1 MNRLYKI
8 TQLLIVLG
16 VLWVNQASA
25 QNSYF
30 FPKAASL
37 DPKIPTPEAFLGY
50 PIGTYYTRIE
60 QVAAYFRQL
69 EKVSDRVHVQRIG
82 KTYEQREQ
90 IIVTITSP
98 ANYAKLEH
106 IRQEHLNQI
115 DPAKPVLGA
124 AAPVIINLGYGVHGN
139 ETSSTET
146 SLLTGYYLAA
156 SNDAETQ
163 KWLSESVIFIDPCLN
178 PDGRD
183 RAANWHNAYHSFP
196 AVGDP
201 LDKEHVEGWP
211 NGRTNHYFTDL
222 NRDWLNLVQV
232 ESRNRLAFFHQWYPN
247 VQIDFHE
254 QGANATYYFE
264 PTPKSHESPI
274 IPQFLYDFQVV
285 LAKYHAKALDD
296 IGSFYFTKENYDNLS
311 PIYGSTYPKFFGSV
325 AATFE
330 QASSRGILQ
339 ESSNGP
345 LTFAFTIRNHLAT
358 SFSTIRGAVEEKAG
372 LFKVQKEFFKYGL
385 QQGQKN
391 AAKGFVFGDANDVNL
406 TQKFLGLL
414 LQHHVEVYEVQDKV
428 TQDGKSFEKG
438 KSYIVP
444 SAQPNFLI
452 VHSIFEENTLKDSIF
467 YDNTGWSI
475 VHAYGLKYAKL
486 NGGFGKGALVRSVT
500 PQTGK
505 LVGDKSAYAYLINST
520 DYNFTKALYQL
531 QLKKVLVKTAFKSF
545 GVNVATAGSS
555 SSGDIGSGSASAAG
569 RSKSSSPGGSGSS
582 SHSDA
587 GNGSSSS
594 ASGHP
599 KSSSAGAGASGGS
612 GVPAGT
618 VRKTYLPG
626 SLVIPVVGQN
636 LSPDSLYAALK
647 AVAVSANV
655 EILPVSTGFSA
666 EGIDLG
672 SNNIKSL
679 RKPEVALAFGQ
690 GVTASE
696 AGQVWFLLN
705 QQLDLPVTK
714 LDLQNFARA
723 PLNRY
728 NVLVLPGGTYSDWD
742 KATVDKIKNWVTDGG
757 TLITFQTATAW
768 AVKQGLVQEKLGE
781 TDNFS
786 RRGEV
791 AVATTASP
799 GSATGSG
806 SAGSSESG
814 DAGSSSGAGNA
825 SRGSSGSASSVE
837 GSRSSSAAAGK
848 DKSKSG
854 LDAGAK
860 PGSQRLDYARQEDVE
875 GSKRINGAIFLADL
889 DITHP
894 IAFGVTSRK
903 LFINKN
909 GPTLLLPSANKY
921 ATVAQYA
928 AKPFVNGYSSK
939 NNIGKVANSA
949 AIIATA
955 SGSGEVILFADDPT
969 YRGYWLGTGRLFL
982 NAIFFGNLLNG
993 GYR

>member
-1 MNRLYKI
+1 MKKFVSITKI
-8 TQLLIVLG
+8 LIAFSFI
-16 VLWVNQASA
+16 WISQASA
-25 QNSYF
+25 QNGYF
-30 FPKAASL
+30 FPKATSL
-37 DPKIPTPEAFLGY
+37 DAKIPTPEQFLGY
-50 PIGTYYTRIE
+50 PIGTYYTRID

-69 EKVSDRVHVQRIG
+69 EKVSDRVHVQNIG

-90 IIVTITSP
+90 IIVTITAPS
-98 ANYAKLEH
+98 NYAKLEQ
-106 IRQEHLNQI
+106 IRQEHLTQV
-115 DPAKPVLGA
+115 DPAKPVLSP
-124 AAPVIINLGYGVHGN
+124 AAPVIIHLGYGVHGN

-163 KWLSESVIFIDPCLN
+163 KWLSESVIFIDPALN

-201 LDKEHVEGWP
+201 VDKEHQEGWP

-274 IPQFLYDFQVV
+274 IPQFLYDFQVI

-296 IGSFYFTKENYDNLS
+296 IGSLYFTKENYDNLS

-339 ESSNGP
+339 ESTNGP

-358 SFSTIRGAVEEKAG
+358 SFSTIRGAVEEKSG
-372 LFKVQKEFFKYGL
+372 LFKVQKDFFKYAL

-391 AAKGFVFGDANDVNL
+391 PAKGFVFGDSNDINL

-414 LQHHVEVYEVQDKV
+414 LQHHVEVYEVQDKLS
-428 TQDGKSFEKG
+428 QEGKTFEKG

-452 VHSIFEENTLKDSIF
+452 VHSIFEENALKDSIF

-486 NGGFGKGALVRSVT
+486 NGSFSKGAVVKNV
-500 PQTGK
+500 PAETGS
-505 LVGDKSAYAYLINST
+505 LTGDKSAYAYLINSS

-531 QLKKVLVKTAFKSF
+531 QLKKVFVKTAFKSF
-545 GVNVATAGSS
+545 VSNVGPSAAGSPNS
-555 SSGDIGSGSASAAG
+555 SPGKGSASKKAF
-569 RSKSSSPGGSGSS
+569 
-582 SHSDA
+582 
-587 GNGSSSS
+587 
-594 ASGHP
+594 
-599 KSSSAGAGASGGS
+599 
-612 GVPAGT
+612 
-618 VRKTYLPG
+618 LPG
-626 SLVIPVVGQN
+626 SLVIPVAGQTI
-636 LSPDSLYAALK
+636 SADSLYAALK
-647 AVAVSANV
+647 SVAVSANV
-655 EILPVSTGFSA
+655 EIVPVSTGFSA

-672 SNNIKSL
+672 SNNIKGL
-679 RKPEVALAFGQ
+679 RKPEVVLAFGQ

-705 QQLDLPVTK
+705 QQLNLPVTK
-714 LDLQNFARA
+714 LDLQSFARA

-728 NVLVLPGGTYSDWD
+728 NVLVLPGGIYTDWD
-742 KATVDKIKNWVTDGG
+742 KATVEKIKNWVSDGG

-768 AVKQGLVQEKLGE
+768 AVKQGIVQEKLSE

-786 RRGEV
+786 RRGDTP
-791 AVATTASP
+791 AATSAPASSSP
-799 GSATGSG
+799 SG
-806 SAGSSESG
+806 
-814 DAGSSSGAGNA
+814 SSGAG
-825 SRGSSGSASSVE
+825 SSGSDTN
-837 GSRSSSAAAGK
+837 SSAATAASSSKTADKAKATDPAGR
-848 DKSKSG
+848 SG
-854 LDAGAK
+854 K
-860 PGSQRLDYARQEDVE
+860 PATERLDYARQEDVE

-921 ATVAQYA
+921 ATVAQYG

-969 YRGYWLGTGRLFL
+969 YRGYWLGTSRLFL
-982 NAIFFGNLLNG
+982 NAIFFGNLLNV

>member
-1 MNRLYKI
+1 MKQFVKI
-8 TQLLIVLG
+8 TKLLTVLSIF
-16 VLWVNQASA
+16 WIQQAAA
-25 QNSYF
+25 QNNYF
-30 FPKAASL
+30 FPKATSL
-37 DPKIPTPEAFLGY
+37 DAKIPTPEQFLGY
-50 PIGTYYTRIE
+50 PIGTYYTRID

-69 EKVSDRVHVQRIG
+69 EKVSDRVHVQSIG

-90 IIVTITSP
+90 IIVTITAPS
-98 ANYAKLEH
+98 NYAKLEQ
-106 IRQEHLNQI
+106 IRQEHLTQV
-115 DPAKPVLGA
+115 DPAKPVLSPS
-124 AAPVIINLGYGVHGN
+124 APIIIHLGYGVHGN

-163 KWLSESVIFIDPCLN
+163 KWLSESVIFIDPALN

-201 LDKEHVEGWP
+201 VDKEHQEAWP

-274 IPQFLYDFQVV
+274 IPQFLYDFQVI

-296 IGSFYFTKENYDNLS
+296 IGSLYFTKENYDNLS

-358 SFSTIRGAVEEKAG
+358 SFSTIRGAVEEKSG
-372 LFKVQKEFFKYGL
+372 LFKVQKDFFKYAL
-385 QQGQKN
+385 AQGQKN
-391 AAKGFVFGDANDVNL
+391 PAKGFVFGDSNDINL

-414 LQHHVEVYEVQDKV
+414 LQHHVEVYEVQDKL
-428 TQDGKSFEKG
+428 TQEGKTFEKG

-452 VHSIFEENTLKDSIF
+452 VHSIFEENALKDSIF

-486 NGGFGKGALVRSVT
+486 NTAFAKGATVKSL
-500 PQTGK
+500 PAETGR
-505 LVGDKSAYAYLINST
+505 LTGAQSAYAYLINSA

-531 QLKKVLVKTAFKSF
+531 QLKKVFVKTAFKPFAVSVGSASVTSGDF
-545 GVNVATAGSS
+545 GAAGSAGSNSAVGNAKSTGNSS
-555 SSGDIGSGSASAAG
+555 SSK
-569 RSKSSSPGGSGSS
+569 KS
-582 SHSDA
+582 
-587 GNGSSSS
+587 
-594 ASGHP
+594 
-599 KSSSAGAGASGGS
+599 
-612 GVPAGT
+612 
-618 VRKTYLPG
+618 YLPG
-626 SLVIPVVGQN
+626 SLVIPVVGQS

-647 AVAVSANV
+647 SVAVSANV

-672 SNNIKSL
+672 SNNIRGL

-705 QQLDLPVTK
+705 QQLNLPVSK
-714 LDLQNFARA
+714 IDLQSFARA

-728 NVLVLPGGTYSDWD
+728 NVLVLPGGTYTEWD
-742 KATVDKIKNWVTDGG
+742 KATVDKIKNWVNEGG

-768 AVKQGLVQEKLGE
+768 AVKQGIVQEKLSE
-781 TDNFS
+781 TDNFA
-786 RRGEV
+786 RRGETPPAAPV
-791 AVATTASP
+791 EKTK
-799 GSATGSG
+799 SA
-806 SAGSSESG
+806 
-814 DAGSSSGAGNA
+814 D
-825 SRGSSGSASSVE
+825 
-837 GSRSSSAAAGK
+837 SAA
-848 DKSKSG
+848 KS
-854 LDAGAK
+854 AK
-860 PGSQRLDYARQEDVE
+860 PVRDRLDYARQEDVE
-875 GSKRINGAIFLADL
+875 GSKRINGAIFQADL

-921 ATVAQYA
+921 ATVAQYS
-928 AKPFVNGYSSK
+928 AKPFINGYSSK
-939 NNIGKVANSA
+939 ANIGKVANSA
-949 AIIATA
+949 AIIATT

-982 NAIFFGNLLNG
+982 NAIFFGNLLNT

>member
-1 MNRLYKI
+1 MKTFLNTAKI
-8 TQLLIVLG
+8 LIVLSII
-16 VLWVNQASA
+16 WTQKSSA

-30 FPKAASL
+30 FPKATSL
-37 DPKIPTPEAFLGY
+37 DAKIPTPEQFLGY
-50 PIGTYYTRIE
+50 PIGTYFTRHE
-60 QVAAYFRQL
+60 QVVAYFRQL
-69 EKVSDRVHVQRIG
+69 EKVSDRVHVESLG

-90 IIVTITSP
+90 IIVTITAPS
-98 ANYAKLEH
+98 NYAKLEQ
-106 IRQEHLNQI
+106 IRQEHLNQV
-115 DPAKPVLGA
+115 DPSKPVLGSS
-124 AAPVIINLGYGVHGN
+124 APVIINLGYGVHGN

-156 SNDAETQ
+156 SNDAETL
-163 KWLSESVIFIDPCLN
+163 KWLSASIIFIDPSLN

-201 LDKEHVEGWP
+201 LDKEHQEAWP

-222 NRDWLNLVQV
+222 NRDWLNLVQI
-232 ESRNRLAFFHQWYPN
+232 ESRNRLAFFHKWYPN

-254 QGANATYYFE
+254 QGTNATYYFE

-274 IPQFLYDFQVV
+274 IPQFLYEYQVI

-358 SFSTIRGAVEEKAG
+358 SFSTIKGAVEEKTG
-372 LFKVQKEFFKYGL
+372 LFKVQKDFFKYAL
-385 QQGQKN
+385 AQGQKN
-391 AAKGFVFGDANDVNL
+391 PAKGFVFGDKNDVNL

-414 LQHHVEVYEVQDKV
+414 LAHHVEVFEVQDNLS
-428 TQDGKSFEKG
+428 QEGKIFEKG

-475 VHAYGLKYAKL
+475 IHAYGLKYAKL
-486 NGGFGKGALVRSVT
+486 NGAFSKGAAVKSII
-500 PQTGK
+500 PETGK
-505 LVGDKSAYAYLINST
+505 VSGERSGYAYLINSS

-531 QLKKVLVKTAFKSF
+531 QLKNVLVKTAFKSF
-545 GVNVATAGSS
+545 VANT
-555 SSGDIGSGSASAAG
+555 
-569 RSKSSSPGGSGSS
+569 
-582 SHSDA
+582 
-587 GNGSSSS
+587 
-594 ASGHP
+594 ASG
-599 KSSSAGAGASGGS
+599 KKA
-612 GVPAGT
+612 
-618 VRKTYLPG
+618 YLPG
-626 SLVIPVVGQN
+626 SLVIPVIGQN
-636 LSPDSLYAALK
+636 VSADSLYAALNSVAK
-647 AVAVSANV
+647 ATNIDITAVAS
-655 EILPVSTGFSA
+655 GFSA

-672 SNNIKSL
+672 SNNIKAV
-679 RKPEVALAFGQ
+679 RKPEVVLAFGQ

-705 QQLDLPVTK
+705 QQLNLPVTK
-714 LDLQNFARA
+714 LDLQSFARA

-728 NVLVLPGGTYSDWD
+728 NVLVLPGGNYSAWD
-742 KATVDKIKNWVTDGG
+742 KATVDKIKNWVAEGG

-768 AVKQGLVQEKLGE
+768 AVQQEIVKEKLAE
-781 TDNFS
+781 TDAFS
-786 RRGEV
+786 RRGELPTV
-791 AVATTASP
+791 NTTATTKI
-799 GSATGSG
+799 
-806 SAGSSESG
+806 G
-814 DAGSSSGAGNA
+814 DEIKKEPKFNGAENA
-825 SRGSSGSASSVE
+825 
-837 GSRSSSAAAGK
+837 
-848 DKSKSG
+848 
-854 LDAGAK
+854 AK
-860 PGSQRLDYARQEDVE
+860 PVKPLTERLDYQRQEDVE
-875 GSKRINGAIFLADL
+875 GSKRINGAIFQSDL

-909 GPTLLLPSANKY
+909 GPTLLLPSSNKY
-921 ATVAQYA
+921 ATVAQYT
-928 AKPFVNGYSSK
+928 AKPFINGYSSK
-939 NNIGKVANSA
+939 SNIAKVAGSA
-949 AIIATA
+949 AIIATG

>member
-1 MNRLYKI
+1 MKIRLTTTWI
-8 TQLLIVLG
+8 LLVLG
-16 VLWVNQASA
+16 TVWIQQASA

-30 FPKAASL
+30 FPKATQL
-37 DPKIPTPEAFLGY
+37 DPKIPTPEQFLGY
-50 PIGTYYTRIE
+50 PIGSYFSRHD
-60 QVAAYFRQL
+60 QVVAYFRQL
-69 EKVSDRVHVQRIG
+69 EKVSDRVHVQSIG

-90 IIVTITSP
+90 IIVTITAPS
-98 ANYAKLEH
+98 NYAKLEQ
-106 IRQEHLNQI
+106 IRQEHLSQV
-115 DPAKPVLGA
+115 DPAKPVLTGS
-124 AAPVIINLGYGVHGN
+124 APIIIHLGYGVHGN

-163 KWLSESVIFIDPCLN
+163 KWLNESVIFIDPSLN

-183 RAANWHNAYHSFP
+183 RAANWVNANHSFP

-201 LDKEHVEGWP
+201 LDKEHQEGWP
-211 NGRTNHYFTDL
+211 GGRTNHYFTDL

-232 ESRNRLAFFHQWYPN
+232 ESRNRLTFFHQWYPN

-254 QGANATYYFE
+254 QGTNATYYFE

-274 IPQFLYDFQVV
+274 IPQFLYEYQVI

-339 ESSNGP
+339 ESTNGP

-358 SFSTIRGAVEEKAG
+358 SFSTIKGAIAEKTG
-372 LFKVQKEFFKYGL
+372 LFKVQKDFFKYAL
-385 QQGQKN
+385 EQGQKN
-391 AAKGFVFGDANDVNL
+391 PAKGFVFGDKNDVTL

-414 LQHHVEVYEVQDKV
+414 LQHHVDVYELQDNIN
-428 TQDGKSFEKG
+428 QDGKTFEKG
-438 KSYIVP
+438 KSYVVP
-444 SAQPNFLI
+444 SAQANFLI
-452 VHSIFEENTLKDSIF
+452 VHSIFEEIALKDSIF

-486 NGGFGKGALVRSVT
+486 PAAFAKGAQVKNLAAE
-500 PQTGK
+500 TGK
-505 LVGDKSAYAYLINST
+505 LNGDRSGYAYLINSS

-531 QLKKVLVKTAFKSF
+531 QLKNILVKTAFKSF
-545 GVNVATAGSS
+545 TANT
-555 SSGDIGSGSASAAG
+555 SSGKKA
-569 RSKSSSPGGSGSS
+569 
-582 SHSDA
+582 
-587 GNGSSSS
+587 
-594 ASGHP
+594 
-599 KSSSAGAGASGGS
+599 
-612 GVPAGT
+612 
-618 VRKTYLPG
+618 YLPG
-626 SLVIPVVGQN
+626 TLVIPVVGQS
-636 LSPDSLYAALK
+636 LSSDSLYAALGRVSK
-647 AVAVSANV
+647 SANI
-655 EILPVSTGFSA
+655 EITSVSSGFSA

-672 SNNIKSL
+672 SSNIRAL

-690 GVTASE
+690 GVTSGE

-714 LDLQNFARA
+714 MDLQNFARA
-723 PLNRY
+723 ALNRY
-728 NVLVLPGGTYSDWD
+728 NVLVLPGGNYSAWD
-742 KATVDKIKNWVTDGG
+742 KATVDKIKAWVNDGG

-768 AVKQGLVQEKLGE
+768 AIQQDIVKEKLSQ

-786 RRGEV
+786 RRGDIAPAPAPAEKTEEAKKDPSKPAV
-791 AVATTASP
+791 AVAKAP
-799 GSATGSG
+799 LM
-806 SAGSSESG
+806 E
-814 DAGSSSGAGNA
+814 
-825 SRGSSGSASSVE
+825 
-837 GSRSSSAAAGK
+837 
-848 DKSKSG
+848 
-854 LDAGAK
+854 
-860 PGSQRLDYARQEDVE
+860 RLDYARQEDVE
-875 GSKRINGAIFLADL
+875 GSKRINGAIFAADL

-921 ATVAQYA
+921 ATVAQYTS
-928 AKPFVNGYSSK
+928 KPFVNGYSSK
-939 NNIGKVANSA
+939 ANIAKVANSA
-949 AIIATA
+949 AIIATG

-969 YRGYWLGTGRLFL
+969 YRGYWLGTSRLFL
-982 NAIFFGNLLNG
+982 NAIFFGSLLG
-993 GYR
+993 GGR

>member
-1 MNRLYKI
+1 MKTFLNTVKI
-8 TQLLIVLG
+8 LMVLSII
-16 VLWVNQASA
+16 WIQKTSA

-30 FPKAASL
+30 FPKATSL
-37 DPKIPTPEAFLGY
+37 DTKIPTPEQFLGY
-50 PIGTYYTRIE
+50 PIGTYFTRHE
-60 QVAAYFRQL
+60 QVVAYFRQL
-69 EKVSDRVHVQRIG
+69 EKVSDRVHVESLG

-90 IIVTITSP
+90 IIVTITAPS
-98 ANYAKLEH
+98 NYAKLEQ
-106 IRQEHLNQI
+106 IRQEHLNQV
-115 DPAKPVLGA
+115 DPSKPVLGSN
-124 AAPVIINLGYGVHGN
+124 APVIINLGYGVHGN
-139 ETSSTET
+139 ESSSTET

-156 SNDAETQ
+156 SNDAETL
-163 KWLSESVIFIDPCLN
+163 KWLSASVIFIDPSLN

-201 LDKEHVEGWP
+201 LDKEHQEAWP

-232 ESRNRLAFFHQWYPN
+232 ESRNRLAFFHKWYPN

-254 QGANATYYFE
+254 QGTNATYYFE

-274 IPQFLYDFQVV
+274 IPQFLYEYQVI

-358 SFSTIRGAVEEKAG
+358 SFSTIKGAVEEKTG
-372 LFKVQKEFFKYGL
+372 LFKVQKDFFKYAL
-385 QQGQKN
+385 AQGQKN
-391 AAKGFVFGDANDVNL
+391 PAKGFIFGDKNDVNL

-414 LQHHVEVYEVQDKV
+414 LAHHVEVFEVPDNLKQE
-428 TQDGKSFEKG
+428 GKTFEKG

-475 VHAYGLKYAKL
+475 IHAYGLKYAKL
-486 NGGFGKGALVRSVT
+486 NGTFSKGAAVKSII
-500 PQTGK
+500 PETGK
-505 LVGDKSAYAYLINST
+505 VSGERSGYAYLINSS

-531 QLKKVLVKTAFKSF
+531 QLKNVLVKTAFKSF
-545 GVNVATAGSS
+545 VANT
-555 SSGDIGSGSASAAG
+555 
-569 RSKSSSPGGSGSS
+569 
-582 SHSDA
+582 
-587 GNGSSSS
+587 
-594 ASGHP
+594 ASG
-599 KSSSAGAGASGGS
+599 
-612 GVPAGT
+612 
-618 VRKTYLPG
+618 RKAYLPG
-626 SLVIPVVGQN
+626 SLVIPVIGQN
-636 LSPDSLYAALK
+636 VSADSLYAALNSVAK
-647 AVAVSANV
+647 ATNIDITAVAS
-655 EILPVSTGFSA
+655 GFSA

-672 SNNIKSL
+672 SSNIKAV

-705 QQLDLPVTK
+705 QQLNLPVTK
-714 LDLQNFARA
+714 LDLQSFARA

-728 NVLVLPGGTYSDWD
+728 NVLVLPAGNYSAWD
-742 KATVDKIKNWVTDGG
+742 KATVDKIKNWVAEGG

-768 AVKQGLVQEKLGE
+768 AVQQEIVKEKLAE
-781 TDNFS
+781 TDVFF
-786 RRGEV
+786 RRGELPTV
-791 AVATTASP
+791 TATTATKVSDETKKEP
-799 GSATGSG
+799 KLN
-806 SAGSSESG
+806 
-814 DAGSSSGAGNA
+814 GAENA
-825 SRGSSGSASSVE
+825 V
-837 GSRSSSAAAGK
+837 K
-848 DKSKSG
+848 
-854 LDAGAK
+854 LIK
-860 PGSQRLDYARQEDVE
+860 PLAERLDYQRQEDVE
-875 GSKRINGAIFLADL
+875 GSKRINGAIFQSDL

-909 GPTLLLPSANKY
+909 GPTLLLPSSNKY
-921 ATVAQYA
+921 ATVAQYTS
-928 AKPFVNGYSSK
+928 KPFINGYSSK
-939 NNIGKVANSA
+939 SNIAKVAGSA
-949 AIIATA
+949 AIIATG